1 MRPEV
6 DEPGEPDVRLLIGH
20 TLVQI
25 EAVNAAASALDAK
38 MNVEHAQVID
48 TVRAEYVSAL
58 ETIGIQ
64 VGTKEAAG
72 RTGQR
77 TGGNAVSAGGNEV
90 AAGG

>member
-48 TVRAEYVSAL
+48 TVRF
-58 ETIGIQ
+58 
-64 VGTKEAAG
+64 
-72 RTGQR
+72 
-77 TGGNAVSAGGNEV
+77 
-90 AAGG
+90 